1 MDAVVAAAV
10 GAAGRRSV
18 GGGGCETDARIRAA
32 LVAAVF
38 VAVGIEGV
46 GAGDVN
52 TFFDDPVGGSQV
64 FVDDFADDGPSVRV
78 RWSLALVLQVF
89 EDGFAVFL
97 DGGYVT
103 KERLSL

>member
-1 MDAVVAAAV
+1 MDAVVAATV

-18 GGGGCETDARIRAA
+18 GGGCETDARIRAA

-46 GAGDVN
+46 GAGDVD

-97 DGGYVT
+97 NGGYVT